1 MKMYHFKTLVQT
13 AISITFLQFITL
25 QASKAA
31 DVSTTGSANLY
42 PAEILQISD
51 DPNIK
56 ASVMTADKAKRILKF
71 YTPDKSLL
79 ESEVFEIDI
88 GKNSGNKTKRDDK
101 KTPEGI
107 YVLQKKLLPPEIPFD
122 LYGSMAFTTNYP
134 NVFDKFENKTGSG
147 IWLHSVPDTIPLSR
161 GSKGCVVLRNN
172 VIQKL
177 SSAIELNKSFLII
190 NDKTNQI
197 DENEHQKQKDKVVSW
212 IELWRAT
219 WETQELD
226 KYIKLYDDDFSA
238 PGFNKGSWLKHKE
251 KLKGI
256 YQNIKIDLS
265 KASIFHIKN
274 QYLVKVLQKYSSS
287 GHQDIGVKMLYLIEE
302 KNGFKIIREE
312 WEAVNPS

>member
-1 MKMYHFKTLVQT
+1 MKTYHFKTIAKT
-13 AISITFLQFITL
+13 ASTLMFLQFL
-25 QASKAA
+25 SFNSSAA
-31 DVSTTGSANLY
+31 DTLSPNSSLMY

-56 ASVMTADKAKRILKF
+56 ASVMTADKAKRVLKF
-71 YTPDKSLL
+71 YTPDKPLT

-88 GKNSGNKTKRDDK
+88 GKNAGNKTKRDDQ

-107 YVLQKKLLPPEIPFD
+107 YVLQKKLTQPEIPFD

-161 GSKGCVVLRNN
+161 GSRGCVVLRNN
-172 VIQKL
+172 IIQKIA
-177 SSAIELNKSFLII
+177 SSIDLNKSFLII
-190 NDKTNQI
+190 NDTTNQLS
-197 DENEHQKQKDKVVSW
+197 ELEHKKKKDKVVNW
-212 IELWRAT
+212 IELWRST
-219 WETQELD
+219 WETQQLD
-226 KYIKLYDDDFSA
+226 KYINLYDDDFSA
-238 PGFNKGSWLKHKE
+238 PGFNKNSWLKHKE

-287 GHQDIGVKMLYLIEE
+287 GHQDMGIKVLYLIEE

-312 WEAVNPS
+312 WEAVNPT